1 VDVDR
6 LESLLTPHPNRPAIA
21 SMCHGLRVGFW
32 PWAITEGV
40 PRPLVVDNSSR
51 PLTDEKHVAFVRA
64 QRDTEIALGRFSP
77 AFGPDLLPGMTSIPI
92 GVVPKPHSINL
103 RLVVDQSSGDFS
115 PNSFISRDKVAV
127 PLDNLHD
134 LGACLLGVRLTH
146 GMDIPLVVFKS
157 DVSQAYRR
165 IPLHFLWPL
174 FQVITID
181 GMRHVD
187 RNNNSGNRG
196 AGSLW
201 GGFMG
206 LVLWITIF
214 VKGISDLFAY
224 VDDTFSWEF
233 ADNVLWYEPYQ
244 RLLPTKQVRLLLLW
258 DELRIPHEDVKQV
271 SGSSLTIIG
280 LDVDPNAMTIT
291 MPSQP
296 RLDLLAALRTFA
308 HPGQRHSLR
317 DFQKLAGWMNWA
329 LNAYPLLRPGLS
341 MLYNKMSGKS
351 NAHQLIWVS
360 VSLCREL
367 SWFADRVEGSD
378 GVHIMTSH
386 RWGRND
392 AEYNLFCDACPIGL
406 AFWFPAADFG
416 FQHALSPDVPS
427 PGIFFHESLAVVSA
441 LSWFI
446 HNVPLRRRMWIAIY
460 SDNLNTVDMF
470 NTLRAQP
477 LYNPLLITAV
487 DLLLDHGVD
496 LRVFHIPGQDN
507 IVADA
512 LSRFRFDTVAL
523 YAPSLRIFKFQPP
536 RLKLGAAAL

>member
-1 VDVDR
+1 
-6 LESLLTPHPNRPAIA
+6 
-21 SMCHGLRVGFW
+21 
-32 PWAITEGV
+32 
-40 PRPLVVDNSSR
+40 
-51 PLTDEKHVAFVRA
+51 
-64 QRDTEIALGRFSP
+64 
-77 AFGPDLLPGMTSIPI
+77 MTSIPI

-103 RLVVDQSSGDFS
+103 RLIVDQSSGDFS

-134 LGACLLGVRLTH
+134 LGACLLGVRLTQ

-165 IPLHFLWPL
+165 IPLHFLWQL
-174 FQVITID
+174 FQIITID

-187 RNNNSGNRG
+187 HNNNFGNRG

-206 LVLWITIF
+206 LVLWIAIF
-214 VKGISDLFAY
+214 VKGIPDLFAY

-233 ADNVLWYEPYQ
+233 ADNVLWYEPYH
-244 RLLPTKQVRLLLLW
+244 RLLPAKQVRLLLLW
-258 DELRIPHEDVKQV
+258 DELCIPHEDVKQV

-291 MPSQP
+291 MPSQS

-308 HPGQRHSLR
+308 RPGQRHSLR

-341 MLYNKMSGKS
+341 MLYNKMSRKS

-386 RWGRND
+386 GWGRND

-446 HNVPLRRRMWIAIY
+446 HNVPLRPCMRIAIY

-523 YAPSLRIFKFQPP
+523 YAPSLQIFKFQPP